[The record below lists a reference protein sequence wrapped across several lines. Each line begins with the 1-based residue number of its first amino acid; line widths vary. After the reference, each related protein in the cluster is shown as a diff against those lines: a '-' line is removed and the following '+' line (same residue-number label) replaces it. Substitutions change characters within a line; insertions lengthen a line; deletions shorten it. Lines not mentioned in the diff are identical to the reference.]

1 MMIMVGYPFFIQ
13 ATVLVSAFTT
23 YSGWVPMIAQT
34 ILQPKEWII
43 AKFLFARLVCV
54 H

>member
-1 MMIMVGYPFFIQ
+1 MMIMVVIIPFKPMSWVQ
-13 ATVLVSAFTT
+13 C
-23 YSGWVPMIAQT
+23 YSGWVPMIART
-34 ILQPKEWII
+34 TLQPKEWII